1 MFDSYVIANDMSYSS
16 NIGRIKYKAEELC
29 EVNDTK
35 NVACIHSE
43 EDNKTIVDWD
53 FGSIW

>member
-43 EDNKTIVDWD
+43 EDSKTIVDWD